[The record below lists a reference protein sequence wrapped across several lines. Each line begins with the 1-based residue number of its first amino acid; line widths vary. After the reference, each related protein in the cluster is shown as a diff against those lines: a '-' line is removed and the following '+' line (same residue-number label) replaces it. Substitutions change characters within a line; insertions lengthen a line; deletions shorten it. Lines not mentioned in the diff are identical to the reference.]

1 MSRST
6 RIELLILAAVAVLLA
21 TPFLL
26 PVNVWRMPI
35 QSAASMALG
44 RDVQIRG
51 PLHLSIYPD
60 IGLRLSDVSVAN
72 EPGARNPQMIV
83 AKSVVVG
90 ARVAPLLSGRLEVTE
105 LTLQG
110 AKIDLETGPN
120 GVPNWSFGEEPAS
133 GHKADAA
140 ALNRIGLMHL
150 NLKNSDINWFDA
162 RTGATAQFND
172 VRLSLDMPDV
182 VRPTLALPLSMDGSL
197 TYRGERLNIAGHLDN
212 FAAFAGGRHT
222 GARMSVASNVINAD
236 FEGMVGKGNIS
247 GALKMGAHSVRSFAA
262 WLGNPLPPGNG
273 FGLVALEGTFAG
285 RDGVYSLTHAHL
297 AFDSMNLNG
306 DLSVDTKPEKLLLD
320 GQVTIDRIN
329 VIPYLAP
336 GATDDTVIAQ
346 KARTANPDA
355 PLALSGLRSV
365 NAQLTLV
372 VGGLVLPHLTMDQAV
387 VKATL
392 HDGVLTAEMNH
403 VTAFGG
409 TGKAS
414 LVVDA
419 SGGEPVFHHAFEIS
433 GVKAKPLISEMT
445 GVQKIAGTGAL
456 RFDISSHGNTPRDIV
471 SHLDGNGEMSLSEGS
486 VEGADLAVIAH
497 LLETV
502 LSGDMPTEAVGQS
515 AQTPF
520 HSLSASFTMQ
530 DGVLHS
536 RDVKLLNP
544 AVEIDGTADI
554 DLPGQQLEMHFD
566 PKPAAGRHSSGI
578 GVPFYVKGPWMKPNF
593 GPDTHAVAKTL
604 LKRVDASSPLE
615 LLTRPGLSLKS
626 VLGRQKPANN

>member
-6 RIELLILAAVAVLLA
+6 RIELLILAAVVVLLA

-26 PVNVWRMPI
+26 PVNVWRGPI
-35 QSAASMALG
+35 ESAATMALG

-72 EPGARNPQMIV
+72 APGARNPEMIA
-83 AKSVVVG
+83 AKTVVVG
-90 ARVAPLLSGRLEVTE
+90 ARLAPLFSGRLEVTE

-110 AKIDLETGPN
+110 AKIDLETGTD
-120 GVPNWSFGEEPAS
+120 GVPNWSFGEEPAK

-140 ALNRIGLMHL
+140 ALDRIGFSHL
-150 NLKNSDINWFDA
+150 NLRNSDVNWFDE
-162 RTGATAQFND
+162 RTGASAQVTD
-172 VRLSLDMPDV
+172 VRLSLDMPNV
-182 VRPTLALPLSMDGSL
+182 PKPTLSLPLSVDGAL

-212 FAAFAGGRHT
+212 FAAFVGGRST
-222 GARMSVASNVINAD
+222 GAKFAIASNVINAD
-236 FEGMVGKGNIS
+236 FEGMAGKGKVS

-273 FGLVALEGTFAG
+273 FGLVALEGSFTAH
-285 RDGVYSLTHAHL
+285 DGVYSLNHAHV

-306 DLSVDTKPEKLLLD
+306 DLSVDTKPDKLMLD
-320 GQVTIDRIN
+320 GDFTIDRIN

-336 GATDDTVIAQ
+336 GQYDDTVLAQ
-346 KARTANPDA
+346 KARNANPDA
-355 PLALSGLRSV
+355 PLALSGLRSL

-372 VGGLVLPHLTMDQAV
+372 VGGLVLPHLTLDHALI
-387 VKATL
+387 KATL
-392 HDGVLTAEMNH
+392 NNGVLKTEMNH
-403 VTAFGG
+403 VAAFGG
-409 TGKAS
+409 DGKAS

-419 SGGEPVFHHAFEIS
+419 SGSEPSFHHTFEIS
-433 GVKAKPLISEMT
+433 GVKAKPLISELA
-445 GVQKIAGTGAL
+445 GVKKITGTGAL

-471 SHLDGNGEMSLSEGS
+471 SHLDGNGEISLAEGS
-486 VEGADLAVIAH
+486 VEGADLAAVAH

-502 LSGDMPTEAVGQS
+502 LSGDMPSEAVGES

-530 DGVLHS
+530 DGILHS
-536 RDVKLLNP
+536 RDVRLLNP

-554 DLPGQQLEMHFD
+554 DLPSQRLELHFD
-566 PKPAAGRHSSGI
+566 PRPAPGRHNSGI
-578 GVPFYVKGPWMKPNF
+578 GVPFYVKGPWAKPSF

-604 LKRVDASSPLE
+604 LKRADAANAVD

-626 VLGRQKPANN
+626 ILGRQKPASN